1 MKRLLIACLALG
13 AALSC
18 HAADAPAVAPRMEV
32 HSLAREFATFWDAT
46 QSLPEAERVQAF
58 KTQVAAKFPAF
69 YGVERY
75 AGQRTQA
82 KQDELI
88 AHALAGFG
96 KQRQAYLDKVDQF
109 DAELPRH
116 IATFNAAFPGFQPQV
131 TTYFLHSLGE
141 MDGGTR
147 VLDGRNYLIFGADGM
162 VYYHGKG
169 NEAAFFHHEL
179 FHVHHSA
186 QAPDCDDSVLWQR
199 LWLEGLATHVSK
211 VLNPEASDQEML
223 IDFPKGS
230 AALIRG
236 RIYAN
241 LAQLEQVFDSDDQQ
255 QLASLFHMNGPSVD
269 GLPPRRGYMLGYL
282 VAQEMGKTR
291 SLAQLAKLSCADA
304 KPQIRATIHAL
315 KMRSTDA
322 AAQQ

>member
-1 MKRLLIACLALG
+1 MKLLLIAVLALS

-18 HAADAPAVAPRMEV
+18 HAADAPAAAPRMEV
-32 HSLAREFATFWDAT
+32 HSLAREFAAFWDAT

-75 AGQRTQA
+75 AGRRTQA
-82 KQDELI
+82 QQDELI

-109 DAELPRH
+109 NAELPRH
-116 IATFNAAFPGFQPQV
+116 IATFNAAFPGFQPNV

-169 NEAAFFHHEL
+169 NEAA
-179 FHVHHSA
+179 
-186 QAPDCDDSVLWQR
+186 
-199 LWLEGLATHVSK
+199 
-211 VLNPEASDQEML
+211 
-223 IDFPKGS
+223 
-230 AALIRG
+230 
-236 RIYAN
+236 
-241 LAQLEQVFDSDDQQ
+241 
-255 QLASLFHMNGPSVD
+255 
-269 GLPPRRGYMLGYL
+269 
-282 VAQEMGKTR
+282 
-291 SLAQLAKLSCADA
+291 
-304 KPQIRATIHAL
+304 
-315 KMRSTDA
+315 
-322 AAQQ
+322 